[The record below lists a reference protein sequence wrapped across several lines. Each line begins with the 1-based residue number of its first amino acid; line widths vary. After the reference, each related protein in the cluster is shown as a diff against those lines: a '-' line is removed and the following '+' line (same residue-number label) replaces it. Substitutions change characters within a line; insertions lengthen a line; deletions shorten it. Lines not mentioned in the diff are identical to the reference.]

1 MLVFFEWSTPFARG
15 DKIEK
20 YFISSK
26 ALGIKTLALPH
37 GCNIFVNSDVT
48 SGYRDSL
55 IKGKFV
61 DQSETN
67 LFDYYIFQ
75 NPIRKTDG

>member
-1 MLVFFEWSTPFARG
+1 MLVFLNGQHLLQGG

-67 LFDYYIFQ
+67 LFDYYIFRQ
-75 NPIRKTDG
+75 LGETDG